1 VLTQTLGQGYFGE
14 NYSKKG
20 KRKFVFFNVK
30 GLHSALFRLQ
40 ELKNTV
46 NL

>member
-1 VLTQTLGQGYFGE
+1 MLTQTLGQGYFGE
-14 NYSKKG
+14 NHRKKG
-20 KRKFVFFNVK
+20 KRKFVFFNAK

-40 ELKNTV
+40 GLKNTV